1 MTPKNQKTLLRTI
14 RIRQDVDK
22 ILRTDAGTKG
32 LSVNMLVSQIF
43 DKYCEWDRYAERF
56 GFITIASGTFRSIL
70 EEIDD
75 EKLSRIAASL
85 GAEVL
90 KAVTLFW
97 FKKVD
102 LQTFLDT
109 ISLYAKY
116 SGLQVHETK
125 VDANEYTIVFRHAL
139 GRKWS
144 TYLRHFM
151 SHAIQEAVRVFPQ
164 SEISENS
171 VVMSFRLPSTAS

>member
-1 MTPKNQKTLLRTI
+1 MVPKNQKTLLKTI
-14 RIRQDVDK
+14 RIRQDVDR
-22 ILRTDAGTKG
+22 ILRIDANTKG
-32 LSVNMLVSQIF
+32 LSVNMLVSQVL

-56 GFITIASGTFRSIL
+56 GFVTIASGTFRSIL

-75 EKLSRIAASL
+75 EKLSRVAANL
-85 GAEVL
+85 GAEMP

-97 FKKVD
+97 FKKVN

-109 ISLYAKY
+109 ISLFARY

-125 VDANEYTIVFRHAL
+125 IDAKEYAIAFRHAL

-144 TYLRHFM
+144 TFLSHFM
-151 SHAIQEAVRVFPQ
+151 SHAIREAVRVFPQ
-164 SEISENS
+164 SEVSENS
-171 VVMSFRLPSTAS
+171 VVMSFRLP